1 MRAIGRHQSRN
12 LGQEYRVMSN
22 RAHKDDRQRRPDR
35 HGLSPATVSA
45 PASTRVAVEPSR
57 QRSFVFLL
65 LDNFTLLSFTAAIE
79 PLRIANRMSGQTL
92 YRWSVV
98 ADGGQ
103 DVRSSCGVTIRIDTA
118 LEDVHRDDVV
128 MVCGGID
135 VREATTPTVK
145 NWLRRVARK
154 GSVVGGL
161 CTGAHT
167 LAAAG
172 LLDNRRA
179 TIHWENRDGFLEEF
193 TETDLTKSVFVID
206 GNRLTAAG
214 GTSSLDLVLTM
225 IADDH
230 GKDLANAVADQLI
243 YTTIRTDRDIQR
255 LSIPTRIGVRHPRL
269 SRVIE
274 RMEHSIEE
282 PVSPADLAEDVG
294 MSTRQLERLF
304 RRYLNRSPKRYY
316 MELRL
321 ARARNLL
328 MQTDLSVINVAL
340 ACGFASP
347 SHFSKCYRAQYGT
360 TPYRERGTHG
370 LEDELGAEPG
380 AESPDDFDGP
390 E

>member
-1 MRAIGRHQSRN
+1 MSERA
-12 LGQEYRVMSN
+12 SN
-22 RAHKDDRQRRPDR
+22 RQSVPNSARLTASR
-35 HGLSPATVSA
+35 SPATASA
-45 PASTRVAVEPSR
+45 PASTRTSNEASR
-57 QRSFVFLL
+57 LRQFVFLL
-65 LDNFTLLSFTAAIE
+65 LKDFSLLSFSAAIE

-92 YRWSVV
+92 YKWRLVSEDGTDV
-98 ADGGQ
+98 ACSNGTSIRVTGG
-103 DVRSSCGVTIRIDTA
+103 
-118 LEDVHRDDVV
+118 LEDVGRDDVIL
-128 MVCGGID
+128 VCGGIG
-135 VREATTPTVK
+135 VRSSTTQPIK
-145 NWLRRVARK
+145 AWLRKVARK
-154 GSVVGGL
+154 GSVIGGL

-206 GNRLTAAG
+206 GNRMTAAG
-214 GTSSLDLVLTM
+214 GTASTDLVLTM

-274 RMEHSIEE
+274 RMEQSIEE
-282 PVSPADLAEDVG
+282 PVSPADLAEEVG

-360 TPYRERGTHG
+360 TPYRERGAHG
-370 LEDELGAEPG
+370 LDDELGAEPSD
-380 AESPDDFDGP
+380 ESQDDLDDF